1 MLYQLVKQND
11 GRLGITRA
19 CQALGVSRAWYRA
32 QPDPVPTRADEELLR
47 KIQDIAKAPRYGYR
61 RVKEALERPPYKMTV
76 NCKKVL
82 RIMRKHGLLVKKRL
96 FKPRTTN
103 SNHGLKKYPNLIKNL
118 VVTRLNQV
126 WVADITY
133 VLADGKFCY
142 LATIL
147 DRFSRKC
154 LGWAL
159 GRTLEAELAL
169 RALDMA
175 LKTRKG
181 ADLSGCIHH
190 SDGGVQ
196 YACNEYTALL
206 GRNGFQISM
215 NEDGDPRENAF
226 AESFFKTVKYE
237 EVYLGEY
244 ESFAEAEVSIGRFI
258 EWYNEER
265 LHSSIGYAPPDE
277 FEQQVLKGVVA

>member
-1 MLYQLVKQND
+1 VLQ
-11 GRLGITRA
+11 
-19 CQALGVSRAWYRA
+19 
-32 QPDPVPTRADEELLR
+32 R
-47 KIQDIAKAPRYGYR
+47 KHHYNINR
-61 RVKEALERPPYKMTV
+61 
-76 NCKKVL
+76 KKVL
-82 RIMRKHGLLVKKRL
+82 KIMREQGLLVKKRV

-103 SNHGLKKYPNLIKNL
+103 SNHDLKKYPNLVKEL

-142 LATIL
+142 LATVL

-159 GRTLEAELAL
+159 GRTLEADLTL
-169 RALDMA
+169 RALNMA

-196 YACNEYTALL
+196 YACNDYEALL
-206 GRNGFQISM
+206 EKNGFRISM

-244 ESFAEAEVSIGRFI
+244 ESFEEAEVSIRRFI

-265 LHSSIGYAPPDE
+265 LHSSIGYKSPDE
-277 FEQQVLKGVVA
+277 FEGESLIRAVA